1 MAGQDGLR
9 LLVEQTLQRVLEE
22 ELTALAG
29 GVPHERTEARR
40 GHRSGHTA
48 RMLRTRVGSL
58 ELGGPYPQVA
68 QMLEEEGEQILTVF
82 HLPAVHR
89 RRMASTNMLERLNH
103 ELRRRTRVVRIFPNT
118 VSCLRLVC
126 ALAIETNQEW
136 MARRYLDMEVEEGA
150 EREAA

>member
-1 MAGQDGLR
+1 MHWLR
-9 LLVEQTLQRVLEE
+9 NILARVRKSDRARVLEF
-22 ELTALAG
+22 LRAATGAQSVAG
-29 GVPHERTEARR
+29 AREV
-40 GHRSGHTA
+40 
-48 RMLRTRVGSL
+48 LRRAAL
-58 ELGGPYPQVA
+58 ELGGPYPQAA

-89 RRMASTNMLERLNH
+89 RRMASANMLERLNQ

-126 ALAIETNQEW
+126 ALAIETNEEW